1 MTQRQKDFP
10 ALLERL
16 KPECDRLVAQFER
29 KRSALLMLAHVFQQQ
44 EGFVSPEATCAIA
57 EMVDVTP
64 AEAEST
70 ISFYTLLFQR
80 PVGKYV
86 LQPCRG
92 LACAINGAEET
103 NAYFRQRLGLGNLQT
118 SDDGTFSYEEVECL
132 AACDRAPC
140 MQVNLEF
147 VYDLT
152 PEKIDALLAAVRA
165 GTYSTPALQQTD
177 PPAKTWRIRQEE
189 QIATGEKSPGARDVP
204 RPNNTSGIGDQS
216 GTIMLDHIL
225 ARDVYFFERTRER
238 AVTDSRAIVE
248 MEPEG
253 ERAGH

>member
-1 MTQRQKDFP
+1 MSARQETFP
-10 ALLERL
+10 ALLQRL
-16 KPECDRLVAQFER
+16 QPECDRIVAQFEHQ
-29 KRSALLMLAHVFQQQ
+29 RSALLMLAHLFQQE
-44 EGFVSPEATCAIA
+44 EGYVSREATCAIA
-57 EMVDVTP
+57 GMTGVTP

-92 LACAINGAEET
+92 LACAINGAEAT
-103 NAYFRQRLGLGNLQT
+103 NAYFRERLGLESLQT

-152 PEKIDALLAAVRA
+152 PEKIDALLAELRG
-165 GTYSTPALQQTD
+165 GTSATPALAQTD
-177 PPAKTWRIRQEE
+177 TPAKTWRIRQDR
-189 QIATGEKSPGARDVP
+189 QIATGEKADGAIDVP
-204 RPNNTSGIGDQS
+204 RPNNAGGLGDHS
-216 GTIMLDHIL
+216 GTIMLDHIV

-238 AVTDSRAIVE
+238 AVADSRAIAE
-248 MEPEG
+248 MEPET